1 MITILI
7 IDKGII
13 NGLIYKA
20 SIERYNMS
28 EYDQIHQVKNVSKQD
43 KHLKRLIEKNENLKK
58 EIKSPLISQ
67 KKQLEK
73 LMLYKR

>member
-1 MITILI
+1 
-7 IDKGII
+7 
-13 NGLIYKA
+13 
-20 SIERYNMS
+20 MS
-28 EYDQIHQVKNVSKQD
+28 ERDQIHQVKNVSKQD

-58 EIKSPLISQ
+58 EIKSPLVSQ

>member
-1 MITILI
+1 MIIIQI

-13 NGLIYKA
+13 NGLIYKV
-20 SIERYNMS
+20 SIESNNMS
-28 EYDQIHQVKNVSKQD
+28 ERDQIHQVKNVSKQD

-58 EIKSPLISQ
+58 EIKSPLVSQ

>member
-13 NGLIYKA
+13 NGLIYNA
-20 SIERYNMS
+20 SIEINNMS
-28 EYDQIHQVKNVSKQD
+28 ERDQIHQVKNVSKQE

-58 EIKSPLISQ
+58 EIKSPLVSQ

>member
-1 MITILI
+1 MLTIQVI
-7 IDKGII
+7 GKGII
-13 NGLIYKA
+13 NCFIYKV
-20 SIERYNMS
+20 SIQSNNVSER
-28 EYDQIHQVKNVSKQD
+28 DQIHQVKNMNKQD

-58 EIKSPLISQ
+58 EIKSPLVSQ